1 MSLTRSQC
9 SHANASASAVASR
22 PRSGPYA
29 ATRARRSRG
38 SYVATNA
45 SKAPLSFTYTVKPVR
60 APVTPRSHDAQVD
73 RQRLIDAYWEQYRL
87 STSGDRGER
96 LRLDEWFW
104 AWEDVER
111 AVHDADGD
119 VVELLVALAEAAPDG
134 ALGYVGAGPI
144 ENLIDRHGARFVDQI
159 DDAARR
165 S

>member
-1 MSLTRSQC
+1 
-9 SHANASASAVASR
+9 
-22 PRSGPYA
+22 
-29 ATRARRSRG
+29 
-38 SYVATNA
+38 
-45 SKAPLSFTYTVKPVR
+45 
-60 APVTPRSHDAQVD
+60 VD

-134 ALGYVGAGPI
+134 ARGYVGAGPI

-165 S
+165 SAPFRTALRSVSYGENVDRAVVARLQRFGRSP